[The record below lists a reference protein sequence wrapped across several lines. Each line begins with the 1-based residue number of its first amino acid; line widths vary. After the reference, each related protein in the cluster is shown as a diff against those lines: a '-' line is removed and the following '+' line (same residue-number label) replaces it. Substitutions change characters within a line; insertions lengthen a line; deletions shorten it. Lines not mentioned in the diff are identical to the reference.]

1 MIKRFQIKEW
11 EKLEPIYNMGLQ
23 TRTRKQV
30 QMHMTAKIIAV
41 KLAAKA
47 KNSEVFTRHFSY
59 YTFYFAKLDNE
70 PIRFVDGEFTKYV
83 NNDGKPCQK
92 LLGKGSLLEQAE
104 ALVHFSYEASNE
116 KFMLVDLQGADY
128 KLHDPEIAT
137 IETLIEAPSAE
148 EFFFYWQS

>member
-1 MIKRFQIKEW
+1 
-11 EKLEPIYNMGLQ
+11 MGLQ